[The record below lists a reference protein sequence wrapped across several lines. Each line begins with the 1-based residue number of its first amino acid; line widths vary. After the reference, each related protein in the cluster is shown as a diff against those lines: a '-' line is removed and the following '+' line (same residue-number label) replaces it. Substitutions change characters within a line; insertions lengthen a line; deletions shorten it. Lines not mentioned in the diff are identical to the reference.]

1 MRTGYQVVPP
11 RGQVITEFTTKTV
24 YQSVSYITNKGYQ
37 AISYVTVQ
45 GYQAV
50 NYITWI
56 ARLSRG

>member
-1 MRTGYQVVPP
+1 MRTGYHEVQP
-11 RGQVITEFTTKTV
+11 RVQVITEFTTKTV

-37 AISYVTVQ
+37 AVRYGTIQ
-45 GYQAV
+45 GFQAV